1 MLQSWH
7 YGVTETGNGCSV
19 EVLVVFFS
27 LGLIVLAFWLA
38 FLLEDR
44 GPSDNSFQAGTS
56 KQ

>member
-27 LGLIVLAFWLA
+27 LGLIVLAFWLSCWKMM
-38 FLLEDR
+38 EQE
-44 GPSDNSFQAGTS
+44 NI
-56 KQ
+56 